1 MRTCTTWSLK
11 TWIIVSSYHIH
22 CRAKY
27 AYVRIRCLDLTAPI
41 YYDQSHSNFAPSGD
55 SGEKSDFDDLKLSPL
70 IPKAAAE
77 PDHQVNLTI
86 DFQVT
91 TDGINRG
98 FFNDLPYLAPKVP
111 SINTLFSEGQDALSS
126 TVYGPQSRAIVLDHL
141 DMVEVVLNNLDAGDH
156 PCKLQA
162 EPNHHIHQAYRK
174 RVLQVHL
181 HGHVFQIVAR
191 GDGVFDGNRSNVE
204 WHLDNPAQRDTV
216 QVPAESYTIIRFRA
230 DNPGVW
236 VCQKTHP

>member
-1 MRTCTTWSLK
+1 MLIWMRICTTWSLT
-11 TWIIVSSYHIH
+11 TWIIVSSYP
-22 CRAKY
+22 
-27 AYVRIRCLDLTAPI
+27 IRCKGKICLCTRSCLDLTAPI
-41 YYDQSHSNFAPSGD
+41 YYDQSHNNFAPSGD
-55 SGEKSDFDDLKLSPL
+55 SGEKSTFDDFKLSPL

-98 FFNDLPYLAPKVP
+98 FFNDLPYLSPKVP

-126 TVYGPQSRAIVLDHL
+126 TVYGPQSRAIILDHL

-162 EPNHHIHQAYRK
+162 KSKSPHSSG
-174 RVLQVHL
+174 LQKPCIISPSSWSCV
-181 HGHVFQIVAR
+181 
-191 GDGVFDGNRSNVE
+191 SNSCT
-204 WHLDNPAQRDTV
+204 W
-216 QVPAESYTIIRFRA
+216 
-230 DNPGVW
+230 
-236 VCQKTHP
+236 